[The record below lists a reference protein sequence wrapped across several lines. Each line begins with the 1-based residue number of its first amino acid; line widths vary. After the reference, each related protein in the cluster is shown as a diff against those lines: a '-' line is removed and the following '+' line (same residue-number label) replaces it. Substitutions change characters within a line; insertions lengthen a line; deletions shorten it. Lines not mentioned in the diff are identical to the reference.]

1 MKSNMEVLIP
11 VKNFY
16 RNIPGEGKVK
26 ELTKGKQYENR
37 VEYSWS
43 KKYFFIRTDL
53 GDVKMYCKK
62 NMFITKSKSRDNK
75 INQLLS
81 NENSL

>member
-1 MKSNMEVLIP
+1 MKMEILIP
-11 VKNFY
+11 VKDFY

-26 ELTKGKQYENR
+26 ELTKNKPYESR
-37 VEYSWS
+37 IEYSYG
-43 KKYFFIRTDL
+43 KKYSYIITDL

-75 INQLLS
+75 INKLLS
-81 NENSL
+81 NEVLM